1 MNTLLQGAIDIHVH
15 SSPSIFP
22 RSVDDFELAE
32 QARAAGMRAIVLK
45 AHEESTVSRAKL
57 VSKIIPDI
65 EIYGSLVLNEYVGGL
80 NPYAV
85 DMAIQ
90 QGARII
96 WMPTGSAKHHLDY
109 YGGKSDYKE
118 QKSTI
123 RLLPQKGITIFSDDG
138 EVLPIVY
145 EIIDIIKDSHA
156 VLSTGHLSPYET
168 KTLVK
173 IATERGVEKVLV
185 AHPDLKINKMDLS
198 LQLELVNMGAYVEK
212 SMLTLMPSWQSI
224 QPDELVYGIQQIG
237 IERCVLQTDFGQ
249 ANHPS
254 PTEGYSQFVQLLLQH
269 GLKEE
274 EIKKMA
280 CDVPADLLG
289 LEQK

>member
-1 MNTLLQGAIDIHVH
+1 MSFLQDAIDIHVH

-22 RSVDDFELAE
+22 RSVNDFELAE
-32 QARAAGMRAIVLK
+32 EARAAGMRAIVLK
-45 AHEESTVSRAKL
+45 AHEESTVSRAQL
-57 VSKIIPDI
+57 VTKIVPGI
-65 EIYGSLVLNEYVGGL
+65 EVYGSLVLNEYVGGL

-90 QGARII
+90 QGAKII

-123 RLLPQKGITIFSDDG
+123 RLLPQKGITIFSEDG
-138 EVLPIVY
+138 SVLPVVY
-145 EIIDIIKDSHA
+145 EIIDLIKDSNA
-156 VLSTGHLSPYET
+156 VLATGHLSPQET
-168 KTLVK
+168 KELVK
-173 IATERGVEKVLV
+173 ISVERGLERILV

-198 LQLELVNMGAYVEK
+198 LQMELVRMGAYVEK
-212 SMLTLMPSWQSI
+212 SMLTLMPNWQSI
-224 QPDELVYGIQQIG
+224 EPEELVYGIKQIG
-237 IERCVLQTDFGQ
+237 IERCILQTDFGQ

-254 PTEGYSQFVQLLLQH
+254 PTKGYLRFIELLLQY
-269 GLKEE
+269 GLQEE

-280 CDVPADLLG
+280 CDVPKELLR
-289 LEQK
+289 L

>member
-1 MNTLLQGAIDIHVH
+1 MLGIKNAIDIHVH

-32 QARAAGMRAIVLK
+32 QALAAGMRAIVLK
-45 AHEESTVSRAKL
+45 AHEESTVSRAKI
-57 VSKIIPDI
+57 VTKFVKGI
-65 EIYGSLVLNEYVGGL
+65 EVYGSLVLNEYVGGL

-85 DMAIQ
+85 DIAIQ
-90 QGARII
+90 QGAKII

-123 RLLPQKGITIFSDDG
+123 RLLPQKGITIFGNDG
-138 EVLPIVY
+138 QVLPVVY
-145 EIIDIIKDSHA
+145 EIVDLIKGSDA
-156 VLSTGHLSPYET
+156 VLATGHLSPLET
-168 KTLVK
+168 KALVK
-173 IATERGVEKVLV
+173 IASERGLEKILV

-198 LQLELVNMGAYVEK
+198 LQLELVKMGAFVEK

-224 QPDELVYGIQQIG
+224 QPAELIHGMKLLG
-237 IERCVLQTDFGQ
+237 FDRCVLQTDFGQ
-249 ANHPS
+249 ANHPT
-254 PTEGYSQFVQLLLQH
+254 PTEGYSQFIQLLFDH

-280 CDVPADLLG
+280 CDVPAELLS
-289 LEQK
+289 L